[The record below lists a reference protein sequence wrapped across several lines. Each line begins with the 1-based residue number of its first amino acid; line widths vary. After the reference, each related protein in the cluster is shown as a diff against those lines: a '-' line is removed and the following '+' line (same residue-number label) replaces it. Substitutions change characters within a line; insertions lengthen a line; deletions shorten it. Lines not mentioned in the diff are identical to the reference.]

1 MSRDRRLLR
10 WPATVAV
17 IGGLLA
23 SAAGCGEPAR
33 EPPPEPYVVW
43 AVGDGPDGGR
53 AAAAVGR
60 LIAADDADRVLYL
73 GDVYAKQAGEKNA
86 GTESEEPRTARR
98 AWFGNYQSALGGLA
112 ELTAPTP
119 GNHDWPVEGDQEVV
133 AAGYKAYWRR
143 IRGRPQPSYYSFGL
157 GGWEIISLNSEIAS
171 DVDSQQYEWLRS
183 QLSYPG
189 SCRLAFWHRPR
200 FSAGTTNGDQDDM
213 APFWEALRGHA
224 SIVVSGHEHNMQ
236 RFEPIDGLTQF
247 VSGAGGHSHYEID
260 RDDDRIA
267 FANDAD
273 YGALRLELRPGSA
286 NFAFVALDGR
296 TLDSGVVRC
305 RPN

>member
-1 MSRDRRLLR
+1 MSTGRRLARRL
-10 WPATVAV
+10 ATLAV
-17 IGGLLA
+17 TAGLLA
-23 SAAGCGEPAR
+23 SAGCGEPPR
-33 EPPPEPYVVW
+33 EPRPEPYVVW
-43 AVGDGPDGGR
+43 AVGDGPDGDP
-53 AAAAVGR
+53 AAAGVGR
-60 LIAADDADRVLYL
+60 LISAGDVDKLLYL
-73 GDVYAKQAGEKNA
+73 GDVYAA
-86 GTESEEPRTARR
+86 GTENEDPRGARR
-98 AWFGNYQSALGGLA
+98 AWFKNYESALGGLA
-112 ELTAPTP
+112 ELTSPTP
-119 GNHDWPVEGDQEVV
+119 GNHEWPRREGEEDVI

-143 IRGRPQPSYYSFGL
+143 VRGRPQPPYYSFGL
-157 GGWEIISLNSEIAS
+157 GGWEIISLNSQIAS
-171 DVDSQQYEWLRS
+171 DVDSQQYEWLCS